1 MTIEEMRLQLQKR
14 FNDLDISKANFKEEL
29 FIHSFDKDCFDW
41 RIIICKHELKLRPY
55 HDIHNDL
62 IILANDFRKEYFNV
76 L

>member
-1 MTIEEMRLQLQKR
+1 MTVEEIKVQLQKR
-14 FNDLDISKANFKEEL
+14 FNDLDVSRLMGKEEL
-29 FIHSFDKDCFDW
+29 YVHSLGGNCLDW

-55 HDIHNDL
+55 HEIHNDL